1 MINEKVGKGD
11 DGKSTLSSELKIS
24 KSDPRFAFLGALDE
38 LSAAIYSYKSALGG
52 DLTLETDKILGT
64 LKRISD
70 GVYSPRNASF
80 SVAENDVSYLEERIK
95 QVGKGDYAPKTEIA
109 CKVNV
114 ARAVARRAER
124 EAVRTNE
131 RFAVSKD
138 TIKYLNR
145 LSDYLRSLT
154 IRLDGEGNNAANTA
168 AAAIEATDKT
178 GGRNSEP
185 INSGLT
191 ESGIVAEVV
200 KKIMEQ
206 RVLSLETAKK
216 IIEKVEEESKN
227 RGKKA
232 VICVCNEQG
241 NPIAVHVM
249 DGAFLISFDVA
260 VKKAYTAVA
269 LKMPTLKLNELVKS
283 GQTFYGLQNLDK
295 VMTIGGGVPLYR
307 NGILLGGLGVSGGT
321 GEEDDS
327 LACFG
332 AEIFKNL

>member
-38 LSAAIYSYKSALGG
+38 LSAAIYSYKSPLGG
-52 DLTLETDKILGT
+52 DLKLETDKILET

-80 SVAENDVSYLEERIK
+80 SVAANDVSYLEERIK

-145 LSDYLRSLT
+145 LSDYLRSLM
-154 IRLDGEGNNAANTA
+154 IRLDNGEGNKAATIAVA
-168 AAAIEATDKT
+168 ASDK
-178 GGRNSEP
+178 
-185 INSGLT
+185 SGDIGFKPT
-191 ESGIVAEVV
+191 EESGIVAEVV
-200 KKIMEQ
+200 KRIMEQ
-206 RVLSLETAKK
+206 KVLSLETAKK
-216 IIEKVEEESKN
+216 IIEKVEEESKR

-295 VMTIGGGVPLYR
+295 VMTIGGGVPLYK

-327 LACFG
+327 LARYG

>member
-38 LSAAIYSYKSALGG
+38 LSAAIYAYKSALGG
-52 DLTLETDKILGT
+52 DLTLETDKILEI

-80 SVAENDVSYLEERIK
+80 CVAEKDVSYLEERIN
-95 QVGKGDYAPKTEIA
+95 QVGKSDYAPKTKIA

-114 ARAVARRAER
+114 ARAVARRSER

-154 IRLDGEGNNAANTA
+154 IRLDGENNNAAN
-168 AAAIEATDKT
+168 AAIVNTETSDKS
-178 GGRNSEP
+178 GGKTPEP
-185 INSGLT
+185 T
-191 ESGIVAEVV
+191 EESGIVAEVV
-200 KKIMEQ
+200 KRIMEQ

-216 IIEKVEEESKN
+216 IIEEVEKESRN

-269 LKMPTLKLNELVKS
+269 LKMPTLKLNDLVKS
-283 GQTFYGLQNLDK
+283 GQTFCGLQNLDK

-327 LACFG
+327 LARFG
-332 AEIFKNL
+332 ADILNNL

>member
-38 LSAAIYSYKSALGG
+38 LSAAIYAYKSALGG
-52 DLTLETDKILGT
+52 DLTLETDKILET

-80 SVAENDVSYLEERIK
+80 SATQKDVSYLEERINR
-95 QVGKGDYAPKTEIA
+95 VNKGDYAPKTEVA
-109 CKVNV
+109 CKANI
-114 ARAVARRAER
+114 ARTIARRAER

-154 IRLDGEGNNAANTA
+154 IRLDGENNNAANA
-168 AAAIEATDKT
+168 AMVNTETSDKS
-178 GGRNSEP
+178 GGKNP
-185 INSGLT
+185 DPT
-191 ESGIVAEVV
+191 EESRIVAEVV
-200 KKIMEQ
+200 KRIMEQ

-269 LKMPTLKLNELVKS
+269 LKMPTLKLNDLVKS

-307 NGILLGGLGVSGGT
+307 NGILVGGLGVSGGT

-327 LACFG
+327 LARFG
-332 AEIFKNL
+332 ADIFNNL

>member
-38 LSAAIYSYKSALGG
+38 LSAAIYAYKSALGG
-52 DLTLETDKILGT
+52 DLTLETDKILET

-80 SVAENDVSYLEERIK
+80 SATQKDVSYLEERIN
-95 QVGKGDYAPKTEIA
+95 QVGKSDYAPKTEVA
-109 CKVNV
+109 CKANI
-114 ARAVARRAER
+114 ARTIARRAER

-154 IRLDGEGNNAANTA
+154 IRLDGENNNAANA
-168 AAAIEATDKT
+168 AMVNTETSDKS
-178 GGRNSEP
+178 GGKTPEP
-185 INSGLT
+185 T
-191 ESGIVAEVV
+191 EESGIVAEVV
-200 KKIMEQ
+200 KRIMEQ

-307 NGILLGGLGVSGGT
+307 NGILVGGLGVSGGT

-327 LACFG
+327 LARFG
-332 AEIFKNL
+332 ADIFNNL

>member
-38 LSAAIYSYKSALGG
+38 LSAAIYAYKSALGG
-52 DLTLETDKILGT
+52 DLTLETDKILET

-70 GVYSPRNASF
+70 GVYFPRNASF
-80 SVAENDVSYLEERIK
+80 SVAEKDVSYLEERIN
-95 QVGKGDYAPKTEIA
+95 QVGKSDYAPKTEVA
-109 CKVNV
+109 CKANI
-114 ARAVARRAER
+114 ARAIARRAER

-145 LSDYLRSLT
+145 LSDYLHSLT
-154 IRLDGEGNNAANTA
+154 IRLDGENNNAANA
-168 AAAIEATDKT
+168 AMVNTETSDKS
-178 GGRNSEP
+178 GGKTPEP
-185 INSGLT
+185 T
-191 ESGIVAEVV
+191 EESGIVAEVV
-200 KKIMEQ
+200 KRIMEQ

-216 IIEKVEEESKN
+216 IIEKVEEESRN
-227 RGKKA
+227 RCKKA

-269 LKMPTLKLNELVKS
+269 LKMPTLKLNDLVKS

-307 NGILLGGLGVSGGT
+307 NGILVGGLGVSGGT

-327 LACFG
+327 LARFG
-332 AEIFKNL
+332 ADIFNNL

>member
-38 LSAAIYSYKSALGG
+38 LSAAIYAYKSALGG
-52 DLTLETDKILGT
+52 DLTLETDKILET

-80 SVAENDVSYLEERIK
+80 SATQKDVSYLEERIN
-95 QVGKGDYAPKTEIA
+95 QVGKSDYAPKTEVA
-109 CKVNV
+109 CKANI
-114 ARAVARRAER
+114 ARTIARRAER

-154 IRLDGEGNNAANTA
+154 IRLDGENNNAANA
-168 AAAIEATDKT
+168 AMVNTETSDKS
-178 GGRNSEP
+178 GGKTPDPTE
-185 INSGLT
+185 
-191 ESGIVAEVV
+191 ESGIVAKVV
-200 KKIMEQ
+200 KRIMEQ

-216 IIEKVEEESKN
+216 IIEEVEKESKN

-269 LKMPTLKLNELVKS
+269 LKMPTLKLNDLVKS

-307 NGILLGGLGVSGGT
+307 NGILVGGLGVSGGT

-327 LACFG
+327 LARFG
-332 AEIFKNL
+332 ADIFNNL

>member
-38 LSAAIYSYKSALGG
+38 LSAAIYAYKSALGG
-52 DLTLETDKILGT
+52 DLTLETDKILET

-80 SVAENDVSYLEERIK
+80 CVAEKDVSFLEERIN
-95 QVGKGDYAPKTEIA
+95 QVGKSDYAPKTEVA
-109 CKVNV
+109 CKANI
-114 ARAVARRAER
+114 ARAIARRAER

-154 IRLDGEGNNAANTA
+154 IRLDGENNNAANA
-168 AAAIEATDKT
+168 AMVNTETSDKS
-178 GGRNSEP
+178 GGKTPEP
-185 INSGLT
+185 T
-191 ESGIVAEVV
+191 EESGIVAEVV
-200 KKIMEQ
+200 KRIMEQ

-307 NGILLGGLGVSGGT
+307 NGILVGGLGVSGGT

-327 LACFG
+327 LARFG
-332 AEIFKNL
+332 ADIFNNL

>member
-38 LSAAIYSYKSALGG
+38 LSAAIYAYKSALGG
-52 DLTLETDKILGT
+52 DLTLETDKILET

-80 SVAENDVSYLEERIK
+80 SATQKDVSYLEERIN
-95 QVGKGDYAPKTEIA
+95 QVGKSDYAPKTEVA
-109 CKVNV
+109 CKANI
-114 ARAVARRAER
+114 ARAIARRAER

-154 IRLDGEGNNAANTA
+154 IRLDGENNNAANA
-168 AAAIEATDKT
+168 AMVNTETSDK
-178 GGRNSEP
+178 
-185 INSGLT
+185 SGSNT
-191 ESGIVAEVV
+191 PDPTEESGIVAEVV
-200 KKIMEQ
+200 KRIMEQ

-216 IIEKVEEESKN
+216 IIEEVEKESKN

-269 LKMPTLKLNELVKS
+269 LKMPTLKLNDLVKS

-307 NGILLGGLGVSGGT
+307 NGILVGGLGVSGGT

-327 LACFG
+327 LARFG
-332 AEIFKNL
+332 ADIFNNL

>member
-38 LSAAIYSYKSALGG
+38 LSAAIYAYKSALGG
-52 DLTLETDKILGT
+52 DLTLETDKILET

-80 SVAENDVSYLEERIK
+80 SVAEKDVSYLEERINRAK
-95 QVGKGDYAPKTEIA
+95 KSDYAPKTEVA
-109 CKVNV
+109 CKANI
-114 ARAVARRAER
+114 ARAIARRAER

-154 IRLDGEGNNAANTA
+154 IRLNGENNNAANA
-168 AAAIEATDKT
+168 AMVNTEISDKS
-178 GGRNSEP
+178 GGKTPDPTE
-185 INSGLT
+185 

-200 KKIMEQ
+200 KRIMEQ

-216 IIEKVEEESKN
+216 IIEKVEEESRN

-269 LKMPTLKLNELVKS
+269 LKMPTLKLNDLVKS

-327 LACFG
+327 LARFG
-332 AEIFKNL
+332 ADILNNL

>member
-11 DGKSTLSSELKIS
+11 DGKSTLSSELKIP

-38 LSAAIYSYKSALGG
+38 LSAAIYAYKSALGG
-52 DLTLETDKILGT
+52 DLTLETDKILET

-80 SVAENDVSYLEERIK
+80 SVAEKDVSYLEERIN
-95 QVGKGDYAPKTEIA
+95 QVGKSDYAPKTEVA
-109 CKVNV
+109 CKANI
-114 ARAVARRAER
+114 ARAIARRAER

-154 IRLDGEGNNAANTA
+154 IRLDGENNNAANA
-168 AAAIEATDKT
+168 AMVNTETSDKS
-178 GGRNSEP
+178 GGKTPDPTE
-185 INSGLT
+185 

-200 KKIMEQ
+200 KRIMEQ

-307 NGILLGGLGVSGGT
+307 NGILVGGLGVSGGT

-327 LACFG
+327 LARFG
-332 AEIFKNL
+332 ADILNNL

>member
-11 DGKSTLSSELKIS
+11 DGKSTLSSELKKS

-38 LSAAIYSYKSALGG
+38 LSAAIYTYKSALGG
-52 DLTLETDKILGT
+52 DLTLETDKILET

-80 SVAENDVSYLEERIK
+80 SVAEKDVSYLEERINLVK
-95 QVGKGDYAPKTEIA
+95 KSDYAPKTEVA
-109 CKVNV
+109 CKANI
-114 ARAVARRAER
+114 ARAIARRAER

-131 RFAVSKD
+131 RYSVSKD
-138 TIKYLNR
+138 TIRYLNR

-154 IRLDGEGNNAANTA
+154 IRLDGEDNNAANA
-168 AAAIEATDKT
+168 AMVNTETSDKS
-178 GGRNSEP
+178 GGKTPEP
-185 INSGLT
+185 T
-191 ESGIVAEVV
+191 EESGIVAEVV
-200 KKIMEQ
+200 KRIMEQ

-216 IIEKVEEESKN
+216 IIEKVEEESRN

-269 LKMPTLKLNELVKS
+269 LKMPTLKLNDLVKS

-307 NGILLGGLGVSGGT
+307 NGILVGGLGVSGGT

-327 LACFG
+327 LARFG
-332 AEIFKNL
+332 ADIFNNL

>member
-38 LSAAIYSYKSALGG
+38 LSAAIYAYKSALGG
-52 DLTLETDKILGT
+52 DLTLETDKILET

-80 SVAENDVSYLEERIK
+80 SVAEKDVSYLEERINRVK
-95 QVGKGDYAPKTEIA
+95 KSDYAPKTEVA
-109 CKVNV
+109 CKANI
-114 ARAVARRAER
+114 ARAIARRAER

-154 IRLDGEGNNAANTA
+154 IRLDGENNNAANA
-168 AAAIEATDKT
+168 AMVNTETSDK
-178 GGRNSEP
+178 
-185 INSGLT
+185 SGVKT
-191 ESGIVAEVV
+191 PDPTEESGIVAEVV
-200 KKIMEQ
+200 KRIMEQ

-216 IIEKVEEESKN
+216 IIEEIEKESKN

-269 LKMPTLKLNELVKS
+269 LKMPTLKLNDLVKS

-307 NGILLGGLGVSGGT
+307 NGILVGGLGVSGGT

-327 LACFG
+327 LARFG
-332 AEIFKNL
+332 ADIFNNL

>member
-38 LSAAIYSYKSALGG
+38 LSAAIYAYKSALGG
-52 DLTLETDKILGT
+52 DLTLETDKILET

-80 SVAENDVSYLEERIK
+80 SVAEKDVSYLEERINRIDK
-95 QVGKGDYAPKTEIA
+95 SDYAPKTEVA
-109 CKVNV
+109 CKANI
-114 ARAVARRAER
+114 ARTIARRAER

-154 IRLDGEGNNAANTA
+154 IRLDGENNNAANA
-168 AAAIEATDKT
+168 AMVNTETSDKS
-178 GGRNSEP
+178 GGKTPDPTE
-185 INSGLT
+185 
-191 ESGIVAEVV
+191 ESGIVAEIV
-200 KKIMEQ
+200 KRIMEQ

-216 IIEKVEEESKN
+216 IIEKVEEESRN

-269 LKMPTLKLNELVKS
+269 LKMPTLKLNDLVKS

-307 NGILLGGLGVSGGT
+307 NGILVGGLGVSGGT

-327 LACFG
+327 LARFG
-332 AEIFKNL
+332 ADIFNNL

>member
-38 LSAAIYSYKSALGG
+38 LSAAIYAYKSALGG
-52 DLTLETDKILGT
+52 DLTLETDKILET

-80 SVAENDVSYLEERIK
+80 CVAEKDVSYLEERIN
-95 QVGKGDYAPKTEIA
+95 QVGKSDYAPKTEVA
-109 CKVNV
+109 CKANI
-114 ARAVARRAER
+114 ARAIARRAER

-154 IRLDGEGNNAANTA
+154 IRLDGENNNAANA
-168 AAAIEATDKT
+168 AMVNTETSDKS
-178 GGRNSEP
+178 GGKTPDPTE
-185 INSGLT
+185 

-200 KKIMEQ
+200 KRIMEQ

-216 IIEKVEEESKN
+216 IIEEVEKESKN
-227 RGKKA
+227 RNKKA

-307 NGILLGGLGVSGGT
+307 NGILVGGLGVSGGT

-327 LACFG
+327 LARFG
-332 AEIFKNL
+332 ADIFNNL

>member
-52 DLTLETDKILGT
+52 DLTLETDKILET

-70 GVYSPRNASF
+70 GVYSPRNAFF
-80 SVAENDVSYLEERIK
+80 SATQKDVSYLEERIN
-95 QVGKGDYAPKTEIA
+95 QVGKSDYAPKTEVA
-109 CKVNV
+109 CKANI
-114 ARAVARRAER
+114 ARAIARRAER
-124 EAVRTNE
+124 KAVRTNE

-154 IRLDGEGNNAANTA
+154 IRLDGENNNAANA
-168 AAAIEATDKT
+168 AMVNTETSDKS
-178 GGRNSEP
+178 GGKTSEP
-185 INSGLT
+185 T
-191 ESGIVAEVV
+191 EESGIVAEVV
-200 KKIMEQ
+200 KRIMEQ

-227 RGKKA
+227 RSKKA

-269 LKMPTLKLNELVKS
+269 LKMPTLKLNDLVKS

-307 NGILLGGLGVSGGT
+307 NGILVGGLGVSGGT

-327 LACFG
+327 LARFG
-332 AEIFKNL
+332 ADIFNNL

>member
-38 LSAAIYSYKSALGG
+38 LSAAIYAYKSALGG
-52 DLTLETDKILGT
+52 DLTLETDKILET

-80 SVAENDVSYLEERIK
+80 SVAANDLSYLEERIK
-95 QVGKGDYAPKTEIA
+95 NDGKGDYAPKTETA
-109 CKVNV
+109 CKANI
-114 ARAVARRAER
+114 ARTIARRAER

-154 IRLDGEGNNAANTA
+154 IRLDGENNNAANA
-168 AAAIEATDKT
+168 AMVNTETSDKS
-178 GGRNSEP
+178 GGKTPDPTEESE
-185 INSGLT
+185 
-191 ESGIVAEVV
+191 IVAEVV
-200 KKIMEQ
+200 KRIMEQ

-216 IIEKVEEESKN
+216 IIEEVEKESRN

-269 LKMPTLKLNELVKS
+269 LKMPTLKLNDLVKS

-307 NGILLGGLGVSGGT
+307 NGILVGGLGVSGGT

-327 LACFG
+327 LARFG
-332 AEIFKNL
+332 ADILNNL

>member
-38 LSAAIYSYKSALGG
+38 LSAAIYAYKSALGS
-52 DLTLETDKILGT
+52 DLTLETDKILET

-80 SVAENDVSYLEERIK
+80 SATQNDVSYLEERINRVK
-95 QVGKGDYAPKTEIA
+95 KSDYAPKTEVA
-109 CKVNV
+109 CKANI
-114 ARAVARRAER
+114 ARAIARRAER

-154 IRLDGEGNNAANTA
+154 IRLDGENNNAANA
-168 AAAIEATDKT
+168 AMVNTETSDKS
-178 GGRNSEP
+178 GGKTPDPTE
-185 INSGLT
+185 

-200 KKIMEQ
+200 KRIMEQ

-216 IIEKVEEESKN
+216 IIEKVEEESRN

-307 NGILLGGLGVSGGT
+307 NGILVGGLGVSGGT

-327 LACFG
+327 LARFG
-332 AEIFKNL
+332 ADIFNNL

>member
-38 LSAAIYSYKSALGG
+38 LSAAIYAYKSALGG
-52 DLTLETDKILGT
+52 DLSLETDKILET

-70 GVYSPRNASF
+70 GVYSPRDASF
-80 SVAENDVSYLEERIK
+80 SATQKDVSYLEERINRDQK
-95 QVGKGDYAPKTEIA
+95 SDYAPKTEVA
-109 CKVNV
+109 CKANI
-114 ARAVARRAER
+114 ARAIARRAER

-154 IRLDGEGNNAANTA
+154 IRLDGENSNAANA
-168 AAAIEATDKT
+168 AMVNTETSDK
-178 GGRNSEP
+178 
-185 INSGLT
+185 SGSKT
-191 ESGIVAEVV
+191 PDPTEESGIVAEVV
-200 KKIMEQ
+200 KSIMEQ

-216 IIEKVEEESKN
+216 IIEEVEKESKN

-269 LKMPTLKLNELVKS
+269 LKMPTLKLNDLVKS

-307 NGILLGGLGVSGGT
+307 NGILVGGLGVSGGT

-327 LACFG
+327 LARFG
-332 AEIFKNL
+332 ADIFNNL

>member
-52 DLTLETDKILGT
+52 DLTLETDKILET

-80 SVAENDVSYLEERIK
+80 SVAEKDVSYLEERINR
-95 QVGKGDYAPKTEIA
+95 VGKSDYAPKTEVA
-109 CKVNV
+109 CKANI
-114 ARAVARRAER
+114 ARAIARRAER

-154 IRLDGEGNNAANTA
+154 IRLDGEGNKAATIAVA
-168 AAAIEATDKT
+168 ASDK
-178 GGRNSEP
+178 
-185 INSGLT
+185 SGDEGFKPT
-191 ESGIVAEVV
+191 EESGIVAEVV
-200 KKIMEQ
+200 KRIMEQ

-249 DGAFLISFDVA
+249 DGTFLISFDVA

-307 NGILLGGLGVSGGT
+307 NGILVGGLGVSGGT

-327 LACFG
+327 LARFG
-332 AEIFKNL
+332 ADIFNNL

>member
-52 DLTLETDKILGT
+52 DLTLETDKILGA

-80 SVAENDVSYLEERIK
+80 SVAANDLSYLEERIK
-95 QVGKGDYAPKTEIA
+95 NDGKGDYAPKTETA
-109 CKVNV
+109 CKVNI
-114 ARAVARRAER
+114 ARAIARRAER

-154 IRLDGEGNNAANTA
+154 IRLDDEDNNAANA
-168 AAAIEATDKT
+168 AMVNTETSDK
-178 GGRNSEP
+178 
-185 INSGLT
+185 SGDEGFKPT
-191 ESGIVAEVV
+191 EESGIVAEVV
-200 KKIMEQ
+200 KRIMEQ
-206 RVLSLETAKK
+206 KVLSLETAKK
-216 IIEKVEEESKN
+216 IIEKVEEESKR

-295 VMTIGGGVPLYR
+295 VMTIGGGVPLYK

-327 LACFG
+327 LARYG
-332 AEIFKNL
+332 AEFFKNL

>member
-38 LSAAIYSYKSALGG
+38 LSAAIYAYKSALGG
-52 DLTLETDKILGT
+52 DLTLETDKILET

-80 SVAENDVSYLEERIK
+80 SATQKDVSYLEERIN
-95 QVGKGDYAPKTEIA
+95 QVGKSDYAPKTEVA
-109 CKVNV
+109 CKANI
-114 ARAVARRAER
+114 ARAIARRAER

-154 IRLDGEGNNAANTA
+154 IRLDGENNNAANA
-168 AAAIEATDKT
+168 AMVNTETSDKS
-178 GGRNSEP
+178 GGKNSEP
-185 INSGLT
+185 T
-191 ESGIVAEVV
+191 EESGIVAEVV
-200 KKIMEQ
+200 KRIMEQ

-216 IIEKVEEESKN
+216 IIEKVEEESRN

-269 LKMPTLKLNELVKS
+269 LKMPTLKLNDLVKA

-307 NGILLGGLGVSGGT
+307 NGILVGGLGVSGGT

-327 LACFG
+327 LARFG
-332 AEIFKNL
+332 ADIFNNL

>member
-38 LSAAIYSYKSALGG
+38 LSAAIYAYKSALGG
-52 DLTLETDKILGT
+52 DLTLETDKILET

-80 SVAENDVSYLEERIK
+80 SVAEKDVSYLEERINRAQK
-95 QVGKGDYAPKTEIA
+95 SDYAPKTEVA
-109 CKVNV
+109 CKANI
-114 ARAVARRAER
+114 ARAIARRAER

-154 IRLDGEGNNAANTA
+154 IRLDGENSNAANA
-168 AAAIEATDKT
+168 AMVNTETSDK
-178 GGRNSEP
+178 
-185 INSGLT
+185 SGSKT
-191 ESGIVAEVV
+191 PDPTEESGIVAEVV
-200 KKIMEQ
+200 KRIMEQ

-216 IIEKVEEESKN
+216 IIEEVEKESKN

-327 LACFG
+327 LARFG
-332 AEIFKNL
+332 ADIFNNL

>member
-38 LSAAIYSYKSALGG
+38 LSAAIYAYKSALGG
-52 DLTLETDKILGT
+52 DLTLETDKILET

-80 SVAENDVSYLEERIK
+80 SVAEKDVSYLEERINRAK
-95 QVGKGDYAPKTEIA
+95 SDYAPKTEVA
-109 CKVNV
+109 CKANI
-114 ARAVARRAER
+114 ARTIARRAER

-154 IRLDGEGNNAANTA
+154 IRLDGENDNAANA
-168 AAAIEATDKT
+168 AMVNTETSDK
-178 GGRNSEP
+178 
-185 INSGLT
+185 SGVKT
-191 ESGIVAEVV
+191 PDPTEESGIVAEVV
-200 KKIMEQ
+200 KRIMEQ

-216 IIEKVEEESKN
+216 IIEEVEKESKN

-307 NGILLGGLGVSGGT
+307 NGILVGGLGVSGGT

-327 LACFG
+327 LARFG
-332 AEIFKNL
+332 ADIFNNL

>member
-38 LSAAIYSYKSALGG
+38 LSAAIYAYNSALGG
-52 DLTLETDKILGT
+52 DLTLETDKILET

-80 SVAENDVSYLEERIK
+80 SATQNDVSYLEERINRVK
-95 QVGKGDYAPKTEIA
+95 KSDYAPKTEVA
-109 CKVNV
+109 CKANI
-114 ARAVARRAER
+114 ARAIARRAER

-154 IRLDGEGNNAANTA
+154 IRLDGENNNAANA
-168 AAAIEATDKT
+168 AMVNTETSDKS
-178 GGRNSEP
+178 GGKTPDPTE
-185 INSGLT
+185 

-200 KKIMEQ
+200 KRIMEQ

-260 VKKAYTAVA
+260 VKKAYTSVA
-269 LKMPTLKLNELVKS
+269 LKMTTLKLNDLVKS

-307 NGILLGGLGVSGGT
+307 NGILVGGLGVSGGT

-327 LACFG
+327 LARFG
-332 AEIFKNL
+332 ADILNNL

>member
-38 LSAAIYSYKSALGG
+38 LSAAIYAYKSALGG
-52 DLTLETDKILGT
+52 DLTLETDKILET

-80 SVAENDVSYLEERIK
+80 SATQKDVSYLEERINRAK
-95 QVGKGDYAPKTEIA
+95 SDYAPKTEVA
-109 CKVNV
+109 CKANI
-114 ARAVARRAER
+114 ARAIARRAER

-154 IRLDGEGNNAANTA
+154 IRLDGENNNAANA
-168 AAAIEATDKT
+168 AMVNTETSDK
-178 GGRNSEP
+178 
-185 INSGLT
+185 SGVKT
-191 ESGIVAEVV
+191 PDPTEESGIVAEVV
-200 KKIMEQ
+200 KRIMEQ

-216 IIEKVEEESKN
+216 IIEEVEKESKN

-269 LKMPTLKLNELVKS
+269 LKMPTLKLNDLVKS

-307 NGILLGGLGVSGGT
+307 NGILVGGLGVSGGT

-327 LACFG
+327 LARFG
-332 AEIFKNL
+332 ADIFNNL

>member
-38 LSAAIYSYKSALGG
+38 LSAAIYAYKSALGG
-52 DLTLETDKILGT
+52 DLTLETDKILET

-80 SVAENDVSYLEERIK
+80 SATQKDVSYLEERINRAK
-95 QVGKGDYAPKTEIA
+95 SDYAPKTEVA
-109 CKVNV
+109 CKANI
-114 ARAVARRAER
+114 ARTIARRAER

-154 IRLDGEGNNAANTA
+154 IRLDGENNNAANA
-168 AAAIEATDKT
+168 AMVNTETSDKS
-178 GGRNSEP
+178 GGKNPDPTE
-185 INSGLT
+185 

-200 KKIMEQ
+200 KRIMEQ

-216 IIEKVEEESKN
+216 IIEEVEKESKN

-269 LKMPTLKLNELVKS
+269 LKMPTLKLNDLVKS

-307 NGILLGGLGVSGGT
+307 NGILVGGLGVSGGT

-327 LACFG
+327 LARFG
-332 AEIFKNL
+332 ADIFSNL

>member
-1 MINEKVGKGD
+1 MTNEKVGKGD

-38 LSAAIYSYKSALGG
+38 LSAAIYAYKSALGG
-52 DLTLETDKILGT
+52 DLTLETDKILET

-80 SVAENDVSYLEERIK
+80 SVAEKDVSYLEERINRI
-95 QVGKGDYAPKTEIA
+95 GKSDYAPKTEVA
-109 CKVNV
+109 CKANI
-114 ARAVARRAER
+114 ARAIARRAER

-154 IRLDGEGNNAANTA
+154 IRLDDENNNAANA
-168 AAAIEATDKT
+168 AMVNTETSDKS
-178 GGRNSEP
+178 GGKTPEP
-185 INSGLT
+185 T
-191 ESGIVAEVV
+191 EESGIVAEVV
-200 KKIMEQ
+200 KRIMGQ

-269 LKMPTLKLNELVKS
+269 LKMPTLKLNDLVKS

-327 LACFG
+327 LARFG
-332 AEIFKNL
+332 ADILNNL

>member
-38 LSAAIYSYKSALGG
+38 LSAAIYAYKSALDG
-52 DLTLETDKILGT
+52 DLTHETDKILET

-80 SVAENDVSYLEERIK
+80 SATQKDVSYLEERINRAQK
-95 QVGKGDYAPKTEIA
+95 SDYAPKTEVA
-109 CKVNV
+109 CEANI
-114 ARAVARRAER
+114 ARAIARRAER

-131 RFAVSKD
+131 RFVVSKD

-154 IRLDGEGNNAANTA
+154 IRLDGENNNAANA
-168 AAAIEATDKT
+168 AMVNTETSDKS
-178 GGRNSEP
+178 GGKTPEP
-185 INSGLT
+185 T
-191 ESGIVAEVV
+191 EESGIVAEVV
-200 KKIMEQ
+200 KRIMEQ

-327 LACFG
+327 LARFG
-332 AEIFKNL
+332 ADILNNL

>member
-38 LSAAIYSYKSALGG
+38 LSAAIYAYKSALGG
-52 DLTLETDKILGT
+52 DLTLETDKILET

-80 SVAENDVSYLEERIK
+80 SATQKDVSYLEERINRVK
-95 QVGKGDYAPKTEIA
+95 KSDYAPKTEVA
-109 CKVNV
+109 CKANI
-114 ARAVARRAER
+114 ARTIARRAER

-154 IRLDGEGNNAANTA
+154 IRLDGENNNAANA
-168 AAAIEATDKT
+168 AMVNTETSDKS
-178 GGRNSEP
+178 GGKTPDPTE
-185 INSGLT
+185 

-200 KKIMEQ
+200 KRIMEQ

-216 IIEKVEEESKN
+216 IIEEVEKESKN

-269 LKMPTLKLNELVKS
+269 LKMPTLKLNDLVKS

-307 NGILLGGLGVSGGT
+307 NGILVGGLGVSGGT

-327 LACFG
+327 LARFG
-332 AEIFKNL
+332 ADIFSNL

>member
-38 LSAAIYSYKSALGG
+38 LSAAIYAYKSALGG
-52 DLTLETDKILGT
+52 DLTLETDKILET

-80 SVAENDVSYLEERIK
+80 SVAEKDVSYLEEHINRICK
-95 QVGKGDYAPKTEIA
+95 SDYAPKTEVA
-109 CKVNV
+109 CKANI
-114 ARAVARRAER
+114 ARAIARRAER

-154 IRLDGEGNNAANTA
+154 IRLDGENNNAANA
-168 AAAIEATDKT
+168 AMVNTETSDKS
-178 GGRNSEP
+178 GGKTPDPTE
-185 INSGLT
+185 

-200 KKIMEQ
+200 KRIMEQ

-295 VMTIGGGVPLYR
+295 VITIGGGVPLYR

-327 LACFG
+327 LARFG
-332 AEIFKNL
+332 ADIFNNL

>member
-38 LSAAIYSYKSALGG
+38 LSAAIYAYKSALGG
-52 DLTLETDKILGT
+52 DLSLETDKILET

-70 GVYSPRNASF
+70 GVYSPRDASF
-80 SVAENDVSYLEERIK
+80 SDAEKDVSYLEERINRTQK
-95 QVGKGDYAPKTEIA
+95 SDYAPKTEVA
-109 CKVNV
+109 CKANI
-114 ARAVARRAER
+114 ARAIARRAER

-154 IRLDGEGNNAANTA
+154 IRLDGENSSAANAAMVNTA
-168 AAAIEATDKT
+168 ASEKS
-178 GGRNSEP
+178 GGKNPEP
-185 INSGLT
+185 T
-191 ESGIVAEVV
+191 EESGIVAEVV
-200 KKIMEQ
+200 KRIMEQ
-206 RVLSLETAKK
+206 RILSLETAKK
-216 IIEKVEEESKN
+216 IIEEVEEESRN

-307 NGILLGGLGVSGGT
+307 NGILVGGLGVSGGT

-327 LACFG
+327 LARFG
-332 AEIFKNL
+332 ADIFNNL

>member
-11 DGKSTLSSELKIS
+11 DGKSTLSLELKIS

-38 LSAAIYSYKSALGG
+38 LSAAIYAYKSALGG
-52 DLTLETDKILGT
+52 DLTLETDKILET

-80 SVAENDVSYLEERIK
+80 SVAEKDVSYLEERINRAK
-95 QVGKGDYAPKTEIA
+95 SDYAPKTEVA
-109 CKVNV
+109 CKANI
-114 ARAVARRAER
+114 ARTIARRAER

-154 IRLDGEGNNAANTA
+154 IRLDDENNNAANA
-168 AAAIEATDKT
+168 AMVNTETSDKS
-178 GGRNSEP
+178 GGKTPDPTE
-185 INSGLT
+185 

-200 KKIMEQ
+200 KRIMEQ

-295 VMTIGGGVPLYR
+295 VITIGGGVPLYR
-307 NGILLGGLGVSGGT
+307 NGILVGGLGVSGGT

-327 LACFG
+327 LARFG
-332 AEIFKNL
+332 ADIFNNL

>member
-38 LSAAIYSYKSALGG
+38 LSAAIYAYKSALDG
-52 DLTLETDKILGT
+52 DLTLETNKILET
-64 LKRISD
+64 LKRISN

-80 SVAENDVSYLEERIK
+80 YVAEKDVSYLEERIN
-95 QVGKGDYAPKTEIA
+95 QVGKSGYAPKTEVA
-109 CKVNV
+109 CKANI
-114 ARAVARRAER
+114 ARTIARRTER

-154 IRLDGEGNNAANTA
+154 IRLDGENNNAANA
-168 AAAIEATDKT
+168 ATVNTETSDKS
-178 GGRNSEP
+178 GGKTPDPTE
-185 INSGLT
+185 

-200 KKIMEQ
+200 KRIMEQ

-227 RGKKA
+227 RSKKA

-269 LKMPTLKLNELVKS
+269 LKMPTLKLNDLVKS

-307 NGILLGGLGVSGGT
+307 NGILVGGLGVSGGT

-327 LACFG
+327 LARFG
-332 AEIFKNL
+332 ADIFNNL

>member
-38 LSAAIYSYKSALGG
+38 LSAAIYAYKSALGG
-52 DLTLETDKILGT
+52 DLTLETDKILET

-80 SVAENDVSYLEERIK
+80 SVAEKDVSYLEERINRVRK
-95 QVGKGDYAPKTEIA
+95 SDYAPKTEVS
-109 CKVNV
+109 CKANI
-114 ARAVARRAER
+114 ARAIARRAER

-154 IRLDGEGNNAANTA
+154 IRLDGENSNAANA
-168 AAAIEATDKT
+168 AMVNTETSDKS
-178 GGRNSEP
+178 GGKTPEP
-185 INSGLT
+185 T
-191 ESGIVAEVV
+191 EESGIVAEVV
-200 KKIMEQ
+200 KRIMEQ

-216 IIEKVEEESKN
+216 IIEEVEKESKN

-269 LKMPTLKLNELVKS
+269 LKMPTLKLNDLVKS

-307 NGILLGGLGVSGGT
+307 NGILVGGLGVSGGT

-327 LACFG
+327 LARFG
-332 AEIFKNL
+332 ADIFNNL

>member
-38 LSAAIYSYKSALGG
+38 LSAAIYAYKSALGG
-52 DLTLETDKILGT
+52 DLTLETDKILET

-80 SVAENDVSYLEERIK
+80 SATQKDVSYLEERIN
-95 QVGKGDYAPKTEIA
+95 QVGKSDYAPKTEVA
-109 CKVNV
+109 CKANI
-114 ARAVARRAER
+114 ARAIARRAER

-154 IRLDGEGNNAANTA
+154 IRLDGENNNAANA
-168 AAAIEATDKT
+168 AMVNTETSEKSGGKT
-178 GGRNSEP
+178 PDPTE
-185 INSGLT
+185 

-200 KKIMEQ
+200 KRIMEQ
-206 RVLSLETAKK
+206 KVLSLETAKK

-307 NGILLGGLGVSGGT
+307 NGILVGGLGVSGGT

-327 LACFG
+327 LARFG
-332 AEIFKNL
+332 ADILNNL

>member
-38 LSAAIYSYKSALGG
+38 LSAAIYAYKSALGG
-52 DLTLETDKILGT
+52 DLTLETDKILET

-80 SVAENDVSYLEERIK
+80 SVAEKDVSYLEERIK

-145 LSDYLRSLT
+145 LSDYLRSLM
-154 IRLDGEGNNAANTA
+154 IRLDGENNNATNAAMVNT
-168 AAAIEATDKT
+168 ETSDKS
-178 GGRNSEP
+178 GGKTPDPTE
-185 INSGLT
+185 

-200 KKIMEQ
+200 KRIMEQ

-216 IIEKVEEESKN
+216 IIEKVEEESKR

-295 VMTIGGGVPLYR
+295 VMTIGGGVPLYK

-327 LACFG
+327 LARFG
-332 AEIFKNL
+332 ADIFNNL

>member
-38 LSAAIYSYKSALGG
+38 LSAAIYAYKSALGG
-52 DLTLETDKILGT
+52 DLTLETDKILET

-80 SVAENDVSYLEERIK
+80 SVAEKDVSYLEERINRAK
-95 QVGKGDYAPKTEIA
+95 SDYAPKTEVA
-109 CKVNV
+109 CKANI
-114 ARAVARRAER
+114 ARTIARRAER

-154 IRLDGEGNNAANTA
+154 IRLDDENNNAANA
-168 AAAIEATDKT
+168 AMVNTETSDKS
-178 GGRNSEP
+178 GGKTPDPTE
-185 INSGLT
+185 

-200 KKIMEQ
+200 KRIMEQ

-295 VMTIGGGVPLYR
+295 VITIGGGVPLYR
-307 NGILLGGLGVSGGT
+307 NGILVGGLGVSGGT

-327 LACFG
+327 LARFG
-332 AEIFKNL
+332 ADIFNNL

>member
-38 LSAAIYSYKSALGG
+38 LSAAIYAYKSALGG
-52 DLTLETDKILGT
+52 DLTLETDKILET

-80 SVAENDVSYLEERIK
+80 SVAEKDVSYLEERINRVRK
-95 QVGKGDYAPKTEIA
+95 SDYAPKTEVS
-109 CKVNV
+109 CKANI
-114 ARAVARRAER
+114 ARAIARRAER

-154 IRLDGEGNNAANTA
+154 IRLDGENSNAANA
-168 AAAIEATDKT
+168 AMVNTETSDKS
-178 GGRNSEP
+178 GGKTPEP
-185 INSGLT
+185 T
-191 ESGIVAEVV
+191 VESGIVAEVV
-200 KKIMEQ
+200 KRIMEQ

-216 IIEKVEEESKN
+216 IIEEVEKESKN

-269 LKMPTLKLNELVKS
+269 LKMPTLKLNDLVKS

-307 NGILLGGLGVSGGT
+307 NGILVGGLGVSGGT

-327 LACFG
+327 LARFG
-332 AEIFKNL
+332 ADIFNNL

>member
-38 LSAAIYSYKSALGG
+38 LSAAIYAYKSALGG
-52 DLTLETDKILGT
+52 DLTLETDKILET

-80 SVAENDVSYLEERIK
+80 SVTEKDVSYLEERINRVRK
-95 QVGKGDYAPKTEIA
+95 SDYAPKTEVA
-109 CKVNV
+109 CKANI
-114 ARAVARRAER
+114 ARTIARRAER

-154 IRLDGEGNNAANTA
+154 IRLDGENNNAANA
-168 AAAIEATDKT
+168 AMVNTETPDPT
-178 GGRNSEP
+178 E
-185 INSGLT
+185 

-200 KKIMEQ
+200 KRIMEQ

-216 IIEKVEEESKN
+216 IIEEVEKESKN

-269 LKMPTLKLNELVKS
+269 LKMPTLKLNDLVKS

-307 NGILLGGLGVSGGT
+307 NGILVGGLGVSGGT

-327 LACFG
+327 LARFG
-332 AEIFKNL
+332 ADIFNNL